1 MKLFNENQIPVKEMQ
16 AVGLHDGKQWKIS
29 DDIKDQLLKGQVTD
43 FVTLEGIQVN
53 DEKINIDTK
62 LSLQETENGAG
73 LFFHPIYAREQKHE
87 LLSEEEQ
94 QNYKSGIHIK
104 PITASGRIVEY
115 GEAPYEFDE
124 RNKQSFFIK
133 LEKANGE
140 VKNIWGAD
148 LKNALDLSGHR
159 EGDEIAI
166 SHMGTEDVKTEV
178 FKRDANDRIIGKEW
192 IDVRRNNW
200 KIETFD
206 PQKHV
211 GKSVLFEYDK
221 DTKSYVGMDSEKINA
236 PEEVNGIQLSE
247 DQKKKYKEGHEVVL
261 EDDTKI
267 QASPAKGMRFNTPIL
282 IVSTILDGGMT
293 YFLLKAAHRLSQNKK
308 ENKRIYERA
317 YKNAL
322 IKVQAHME
330 IKQKAAP
337 NNKQIANDLNII
349 KKEINLAGISMSK
362 PKTEKSINSMKE
374 KVNDSDLL
382 RNAVEQKEALENERN
397 PELKNE
403 EQQSTGRRR

>member
-29 DDIKDQLLKGQVTD
+29 DDIKDQLLKGQLTD

-62 LSLQETENGAG
+62 LSLQETENDAG

-124 RNKQSFFIK
+124 KNKQSFFIK
-133 LEKANGE
+133 LEKNGE
-140 VKNIWGAD
+140 VKDIWGVD

-166 SHMGTEDVKTEV
+166 SHIGIEQVSAEV
-178 FKRDANDRIIGKEW
+178 DIKDKNDRIIGSEW
-192 IDVRRNNW
+192 KTVNKNKW
-200 KIETFD
+200 KVEPYN
-206 PQKHV
+206 PQEHQEKF
-211 GKSVLFEYDK
+211 VLFEYDT
-221 DTKSYVGMDSEKINA
+221 DTKSYVGIDSEKIIA
-236 PEEVNGIQLSE
+236 PEEVNGIKLSE
-247 DQKKKYKEGHEVVL
+247 DQKKNYKEGHEVVL

-267 QASPAKGMRFNTPIL
+267 QASPAKGMRFNTSIL
-282 IVSTILDGGMT
+282 IVSTILDGGMS

-308 ENKRIYERA
+308 EKKKIYDRA

-322 IKVQAHME
+322 IKVQADLQ
-330 IKQKAAP
+330 IKQAAAP

-349 KKEINLAGISMSK
+349 KKEISLAGISVSK
-362 PKTEKSINSMKE
+362 PKTEKSINSIKE
-374 KVNDSDLL
+374 KVNDPDLH
-382 RNAVEQKEALENERN
+382 RNALEQKEASENERN